1 MFILFLVVSLISSI
15 NATSIVSRSQ
25 SYPLSQPAVHGPTT
39 QLTISNKVIS
49 PDGFNRSAIV
59 VNGKSPGHLIT
70 GQKGDLFNIE
80 VVNRLSEKSMLL
92 LTGVHWHGID
102 QYKTNYYDGAS
113 GITQCPITPNHSFTY
128 SFSAQNQA
136 GTFWYHSHHSVQYC
150 DGLRGPLII
159 YDPEDPSAHMYDVDD
174 ASTVIT
180 LTDWY
185 HTVAHKLLHNIPIA
199 DSVLINGLGRYA
211 GGPQSDLAVINV
223 TRGKR
228 YRFRLIQMSCEAN
241 IKFSI
246 DGHNLTI
253 IEADGELTEPLVVDQ
268 LQILAGQRYSVVLE
282 ANQSVDNYRI
292 RGIPNMNQTYNGSAI
307 LRYHGAPKAEPTTL
321 DTPYTKPLN
330 ETDLHALNSPGAV
343 GTPGYG
349 NADVNITLKVSF
361 TDTDNKFHFH
371 VNETEFKAPENP
383 VLSQILE
390 GTDPSQLQ
398 PKGSVHVL
406 EPNKVVELTMIM
418 INAPGGP
425 HPMHLHGHPFD
436 VVQSAGN
443 STFNYVNPVRR
454 DVVGVGCENGAA
466 AECKDNEKQV
476 VIRWVTDNSGP
487 WSLHCHIDFHIDE
500 GFAVVMAE
508 SPQDTPAHVSPV
520 PDEWTRLCPI
530 YEDYKRTHPDGI

>member
-1 MFILFLVVSLISSI
+1 MFILFLFVSLISSI

-25 SYPLSQPAVHGPTT
+25 SYPLSQPAAHGPTT

-59 VNGKSPGHLIT
+59 VNGESPGHLIT
-70 GQKGDLFNIE
+70 GQKGDTFNIE
-80 VVNRLSEKSMLL
+80 VVNQLSEKSMLL

-102 QYKTNYYDGAS
+102 QYKTNYYDGATRRALS
-113 GITQCPITPNHSFTY
+113 GITVIILFNMQ
-128 SFSAQNQA
+128 
-136 GTFWYHSHHSVQYC
+136 C

-185 HTVAHKLLHNIPIA
+185 HPVAHKLLHTIPA
-199 DSVLINGLGRYA
+199 ANSTLINGLGRYA
-211 GGPQSDLAVINV
+211 GGPQSDLAVINI

-253 IEADGELTEPLVVDQ
+253 IEADGQLTEPLVVDQ

-282 ANQSVDNYRI
+282 ANQSVDNYWI
-292 RGIPNMNQTYNGSAI
+292 RGIPNMNQIYNGSAI
-307 LRYHGAPKAEPTTL
+307 LRYHGALKAEPTTL
-321 DTPYTKPLN
+321 DTPSTKPLK
-330 ETDLHALNSPGAV
+330 ETDLHALNSSGAV

-349 NADVNITLKVSF
+349 NADINIALEVYFKNIT
-361 TDTDNKFHFH
+361 NKFHFY

-406 EPNKVVELTMIM
+406 EPNKVVQLTMIM
-418 INAPGGP
+418 IDAPGGP

-454 DVVGVGCENGAA
+454 DVVGVGCENGAGV
-466 AECKDNEKQV
+466 ECKDNEKQV
-476 VIRWVTDNSGP
+476 VIRWVTDNYGP

-508 SPQDTPAHVSPV
+508 SPQDTRAHVSPV
-520 PDEWTRLCPI
+520 PNEWERLCPI
-530 YEDYKRTHPDGI
+530 YEAYKRTHPDEI